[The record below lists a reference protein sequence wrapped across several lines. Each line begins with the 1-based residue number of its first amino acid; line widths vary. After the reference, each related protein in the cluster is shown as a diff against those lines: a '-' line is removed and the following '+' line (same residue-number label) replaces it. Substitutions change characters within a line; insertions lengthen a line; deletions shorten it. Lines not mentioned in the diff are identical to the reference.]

1 MIHELDRLYP
11 KRHIMIF
18 PIRRIVREDL
28 LLLGLLGSV
37 AVVLVNVPVMK
48 LVS

>member
-1 MIHELDRLYP
+1 MNLMSSTLNAVLF
-11 KRHIMIF
+11 F

-37 AVVLVNVPVMK
+37 TVVLVNVAVMRG
-48 LVS
+48 